1 MSVPEFDPELIVMQ
15 AASTE
20 PDAGMI
26 EALMGNILRMAH
38 AEESAMRIGSAEQT
52 FGWNFYIMSVDK
64 AVARRLAQLPESGI
78 MEVRGSSLEQRFVG
92 WLNQRAKTNGASDK
106 VHFNLLSDL
115 KSSRYGLF

>member
-1 MSVPEFDPELIVMQ
+1 MPEFDPELIVMQ

-20 PDAGMI
+20 PDARMI
-26 EALMGNILRMAH
+26 EALMCDVLRMAH
-38 AEESAMRIGSAEQT
+38 AEESAMRMGPPDQT

-64 AVARRLAQLPESGI
+64 AVARCLAQLPESGI
-78 MEVRGSSLEQRFVG
+78 LDVRGSSLEQKFVG
-92 WLNQRAKTNGASDK
+92 WLNQRAKTNGADDK

>member
-1 MSVPEFDPELIVMQ
+1 VAEFDPELIVMQ

-20 PDAGMI
+20 PNTKMI
-26 EALMGNILRMAH
+26 EVLMGDVLRMAH
-38 AEESAMRIGSAEQT
+38 AGDSAMRIGSAEYT

-78 MEVRGSSLEQRFVG
+78 LGVKGSSLEEKFVG
-92 WLNQRAKTNGASDK
+92 WLNRQAKANGTDDR
-106 VHFNLLSDL
+106 VHFSLLSDL